1 MMGEVFRPLAKLKRK
16 RILGFIIALAAIAIL
31 LYGLEQVGFKTK
43 DLINTG
49 LFAMT
54 PLAFAA
60 VGECINQKAG
70 VINIGMEGILLI
82 SCVIGV
88 YGAELLGS
96 GISGLLIGSLA
107 GGFIGF
113 IFGIMSVY
121 GRAGQIV
128 AGMGINIFGMGFL
141 AYLLMGIWGRPGVH
155 VFSEEFIIPTVSTPL
170 GYLSPLIFVAIIA
183 AILAHI
189 FLHKTLFGLRIRAA
203 GEKPEAVD
211 VAGAR
216 VDRIRI
222 FTATLG
228 GALCGLGGAFMALGW
243 FGVIVKEI
251 SAGKGFIALACVVFA
266 GLEPLL
272 ALAGAFI
279 FGFAEALGFWAL
291 SVPAVKAIP
300 FLPYFLL
307 MFPYIIVLVVV
318 AIFIGKRMFPR
329 AIGKPYV
336 RE

>member
-1 MMGEVFRPLAKLKRK
+1 MSKFFKPLAKLKRK
-16 RILGFIIALAAIAIL
+16 RIFGFIIALVAIVIFL
-31 LYGLEQVGFKTK
+31 CGLELAGFKTR
-43 DLINTG
+43 DIINTG

-60 VGECINQKAG
+60 VGECMSEKAG
-70 VINIGMEGILLI
+70 VINIGLEGILLI

-96 GISGLLIGSLA
+96 GIAGLLIGSLA
-107 GGFIGF
+107 GGLIGF
-113 IFGIMSVY
+113 IFGIISVY

-141 AYLLMGIWGRPGVH
+141 AYLLMAIWGAPGIHIFPQELKVG
-155 VFSEEFIIPTVSTPL
+155 TVDTPL

-183 AILAHI
+183 GILAHI
-189 FLHKTLFGLRIRAA
+189 FLHKTLVGLRIRAA

-211 VAGAR
+211 VAGVSVKR
-216 VDRIRI
+216 TRI
-222 FTATLG
+222 FMVTLG
-228 GALCGLGGAFMALGW
+228 GALCGLGGAFLAIGW
-243 FGVIVKEI
+243 FGGIVKEI
-251 SAGKGFIALACVVFA
+251 SAGRGFIALACVVFA

-279 FGFAEALGFWAL
+279 FGFAEALGFWAMTM
-291 SVPAVKAIP
+291 PAVKAIP
-300 FLPYFLL
+300 FLPYFLRML
-307 MFPYIIVLVVV
+307 PYVVVLVVV
-318 AIFIGKRMFPR
+318 AIFIGKRMFPS
-329 AIGKPYV
+329 AIGKPYL